1 MLTEIKRMDYAFY
14 MEGWDTNAEYG
25 IYMLDNGTSEWFSI
39 TERTPLPSLVQK
51 ELKRDQVWVA

>member
-1 MLTEIKRMDYAFY
+1 MLTETKRRDYAFN

-25 IYMLDNGTSEWFSI
+25 MYMLDNGTSELVSI
-39 TERTPLPSLVQK
+39 TKRTPLPSLVQK